1 LVSCKVYVCVVRVLT
16 LYFLLIIIMICSS
29 PACLRKKKCHIK
41 LLRSSVFV
49 LGLLIQAHSDLS
61 SFIFFKEKGKPLS
74 FSLAWINISSS
85 IHPIG
90 SYVGCS
96 LGGTMELAHV
106 NRFNLKTQ
114 KKCEHI
120 KQSLQWANI

>member
-1 LVSCKVYVCVVRVLT
+1 MCCKGSYPLFSSHYYNDMQLSCM
-16 LYFLLIIIMICSS
+16 FE
-29 PACLRKKKCHIK
+29 KKKCHIK

-49 LGLLIQAHSDLS
+49 PGLLIQAHSDLS